1 MTDAQRR
8 QKIECRID
16 VQRAFKDRPLAMVLD
31 EIIEELAHTPAD
43 QIHLV
48 EAAGNK
54 LGLLAHNLHPARRR
68 MLDELRKMEGAL

>member
-16 VQRAFKDRPLAMVLD
+16 VQRAFQGRPLAMVLD
-31 EIIEELAHTPAD
+31 AIIEELQHAPPD
-43 QIHLV
+43 QIHLI

-54 LGLLAHNLHPARRR
+54 LGMLAHNLHPARRR
-68 MLDELRKMEGAL
+68 MLDELRKREGVL